1 MRIWM
6 KQKSI
11 TTCQA
16 EKQDGDC
23 RSAECKWKYQ
33 CKHNCVWR
41 GWNQFY
47 HWWHSESRN
56 EPEAIINIIR
66 NSPAKKRK
74 TEGYLYHYVQLYLAP
89 FTNSEILDIL
99 VVVSQALCRSIREV
113 TKEMRLEIR
122 DLPKRTQVKRK
133 IISEISKSSKHYHK
147 VQLLETMNEYYD
159 GVVGYTILKQIQSS
173 VMCGCLS

>member
-1 MRIWM
+1 M
-6 KQKSI
+6 
-11 TTCQA
+11 
-16 EKQDGDC
+16 
-23 RSAECKWKYQ
+23 
-33 CKHNCVWR
+33 
-41 GWNQFY
+41 
-47 HWWHSESRN
+47 
-56 EPEAIINIIR
+56 
-66 NSPAKKRK
+66 
-74 TEGYLYHYVQLYLAP
+74 YLAP

-147 VQLLETMNEYYD
+147 VQLLEMMNKYYD
-159 GVVGYTILKQIQSS
+159 GVVGCTILKQIQSS

>member
-1 MRIWM
+1 M
-6 KQKSI
+6 
-11 TTCQA
+11 
-16 EKQDGDC
+16 
-23 RSAECKWKYQ
+23 
-33 CKHNCVWR
+33 
-41 GWNQFY
+41 
-47 HWWHSESRN
+47 
-56 EPEAIINIIR
+56 
-66 NSPAKKRK
+66 
-74 TEGYLYHYVQLYLAP
+74 YLAP

-99 VVVSQALCRSIREV
+99 VVVLQALCRSIREV